1 MIENKKT
8 FMNELQKMDTL
19 TDQLRDIL
27 TPQ

>member
-1 MIENKKT
+1 MIDNKKA

-19 TDQLRDIL
+19 TDQLRDVL

>member
-1 MIENKKT
+1 MIENKKM

>member
-1 MIENKKT
+1 MIENKKR